1 MPDPNDQFA
10 RLRSWG
16 QAMAPG
22 LYRDQA
28 LYLQLLRDQ
37 LPATVRT
44 VVTTLLTADHGARID
59 VLSAS
64 ARQSLQERIDQLV
77 RRCSSLLTVEQ
88 LMQLARQIEREQLVR
103 RLQAQR
109 ALLEDRS
116 TEEASALA
124 SSPENNSEPE
134 VPSIALSLAPPI
146 ERPELLHGL
155 LPPGAMASEG
165 AAASEQPSSP
175 VSSEAADAESDDLST
190 LRSLFLMAG
199 QVMATSQAATDD
211 VHPSETDGSDQDE
224 TVVSAGDDRLLPSL
238 PLDLLHWLD
247 GLDLALMRRLRNLS
261 HAINVDLMRA
271 GLVHSLL
278 PISLLDA
285 VLSGQLETLP
295 SPANLLRL
303 RVPMPAS
310 PPEHWVDLTGIL
322 LRPADME
329 FDHVALRRGRS
340 RLRHRRRQ
348 LLTMVRQQRHWQRRA
363 TTRQVQQ
370 QWWPSPPTPSPDQS

>member
-1 MPDPNDQFA
+1 
-10 RLRSWG
+10 
-16 QAMAPG
+16 MAPG

-44 VVTTLLTADHGARID
+44 VVTTLLTTDHGAVID
-59 VLSAS
+59 GLSAS

-109 ALLEDRS
+109 ALLQDRS
-116 TEEASALA
+116 TEQASALA
-124 SSPENNSEPE
+124 SSADNNSEPE

-146 ERPELLHGL
+146 ERPELLQGL

-165 AAASEQPSSP
+165 AAASEQPSPP
-175 VSSEAADAESDDLST
+175 VISEAEDAEADDLST

-199 QVMATSQAATDD
+199 QVMAGGPAATDD
-211 VHPSETDGSDQDE
+211 AHPSETDGSDQDE
-224 TVVSAGDDRLLPSL
+224 TVEPAGDDDRLLPSL

-310 PPEHWVDLTGIL
+310 PPEHWLDLTGVL

-329 FDHVALRRGRS
+329 FDHVVLRRGRS

-370 QWWPSPPTPSPDQS
+370 QWWPSPPNPSPDQS